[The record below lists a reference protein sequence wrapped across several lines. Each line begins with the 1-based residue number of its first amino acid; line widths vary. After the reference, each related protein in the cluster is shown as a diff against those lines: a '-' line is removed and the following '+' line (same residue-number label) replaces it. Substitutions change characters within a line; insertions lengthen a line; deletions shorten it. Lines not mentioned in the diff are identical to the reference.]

1 MSKKTDD
8 MFPIEKIPAG
18 SKHLFGNMYMV
29 PFASIKTPD
38 PEESADGEYK
48 FTNPRL
54 LTERGQADLL
64 DKRLSSE
71 LRESIKNRTLLNPL
85 VCRWVEDG
93 DKLIPMVIG
102 GDRRYRALEY
112 LIRKQEQVLDPR
124 GVKNTDEGWKYGK
137 VPADVAYEY
146 VPCQIFACNSDLQ
159 ALALA
164 WAENKSR
171 INLTEGHEIA
181 EVVKLRA
188 AKATDNQILE
198 ILQQDQ
204 KWLADTD
211 RLVSGLDANTLAD
224 LYEGKIDRQS
234 AIELAAIEDEDI
246 RDQVRN
252 AANEAAAESCQ
263 KRVQRLQGQIEKALD
278 RKEIAEGS
286 LAVAE
291 TPKQRKK
298 AKEEIQA
305 AQSEADRIA
314 SKRDKMQPVA
324 SSRDVREAASE
335 ITGSV
340 PSPKGK
346 RGPKSGPRKMRENR
360 LKEGKEYF
368 TSILRNGGRCPEGN
382 FTAQVDAIKLI
393 IKILDENILVGN
405 HDWAGTLR
413 RHYGV

>member
-1 MSKKTDD
+1 MV
-8 MFPIEKIPAG
+8 FPIDKIPAG

-29 PFASIKTPD
+29 PFACIKTPD
-38 PEESADGEYK
+38 PEEATEGEYK
-48 FTNPRL
+48 FSNPRM

-64 DKRLSSE
+64 DKKLSSE
-71 LRESIKNRTLLNPL
+71 LRDSIKNRTLLNPL

-93 DKLIPMVIG
+93 DQLIPMVIG

-112 LIRKQEQVLDPR
+112 LIRKKEVVLDPR
-124 GVKNTDEGWKYGK
+124 GVKGSEEGWKYGK
-137 VPADVAYEY
+137 VPADVAYEF

-188 AKATDNQILE
+188 AKATDGQILE

-204 KWLADTD
+204 KWLAETD
-211 RLVSGLDANTLAD
+211 KLIAGLDASSLAD
-224 LYEGKIDRQS
+224 LFEGKIDRQS

-246 RDQVRN
+246 REKVRN
-252 AANEAAAESCQ
+252 AAHESAAETCQ
-263 KRVQRLQGQIEKALD
+263 KRIERLQSQIEKALD
-278 RKEIAEGS
+278 RKEIAEGN
-286 LAVAE
+286 LAVAD

-298 AKEEIQA
+298 AQQEIQA
-305 AQSEADRIA
+305 AETDAA
-314 SKRDKMQPVA
+314 NMAKRRDGMQPVA
-324 SSRDVREAASE
+324 SSRDVRQAARD
-335 ITGSV
+335 ITGDV
-340 PSPKGK
+340 PAPKGK

-368 TSILRNGGRCPEGN
+368 TSILRNSGRCPEGT
-382 FTAQVDAIKLI
+382 FTAQVDAVKLI